1 MMQSVMSAELLLN
14 DKLKNI
20 NLSVFKYSFAVFWQI
35 KLIHVEEKY
44 RKDEKKFDKIIDAI
58 RKNKSKPGYSKII
71 WMVRR

>member
-1 MMQSVMSAELLLN
+1 MAELG
-14 DKLKNI
+14 NI
-20 NLSVFKYSFAVFWQI
+20 NLAVFSYSIAVFWQI